1 MFNDNQLIFEIKS
14 QFLCPYCGLIGCDFA

>member
-14 QFLCPYCGLIGCDFA
+14 